1 MPDAALRADILG
13 LSEVLKSLRDEVKDL
28 KDQRAGESNN
38 SRSSVH
44 IDAGA
49 AGNWFSAK
57 TAVLCC
63 VFMTGL
69 SIGLVAMF
77 VIAANERAELRKAL
91 KAMRKYEEKAQ
102 KEQAKIREKEHKAWR
117 EEMARMHDD
126 AEKSRIDFEK
136 AEKFRLTD
144 AQIAAIRSEA
154 EQAARNAQSRAYA
167 SREQAAEQRREAEEY
182 HREAEERRREAALQ
196 REDANERRLESLE
209 AQLEALEEARDSL
222 EEQVDGSFEDALVD
236 LEVAEA
242 DLEFEDLSKE
252 EMDAARSAI
261 RDQRRRLERD
271 SAYHKRAIE
280 TAQTRLDS
288 QIANVEKQIEALDE
302 ADFDE

>member
-77 VIAANERAELRKAL
+77 VIAANERAELRKADDDFRDYIS
-91 KAMRKYEEKAQ
+91 AAYQAAPEFQ
-102 KEQAKIREKEHKAWR
+102 K
-117 EEMARMHDD
+117 
-126 AEKSRIDFEK
+126 RIDAVK
-136 AEKFRLTD
+136 AAK
-144 AQIAAIRSEA
+144 
-154 EQAARNAQSRAYA
+154 
-167 SREQAAEQRREAEEY
+167 EAEE
-182 HREAEERRREAALQ
+182 
-196 REDANERRLESLE
+196 
-209 AQLEALEEARDSL
+209 
-222 EEQVDGSFEDALVD
+222 
-236 LEVAEA
+236 
-242 DLEFEDLSKE
+242 
-252 EMDAARSAI
+252 
-261 RDQRRRLERD
+261 
-271 SAYHKRAIE
+271 
-280 TAQTRLDS
+280 
-288 QIANVEKQIEALDE
+288 
-302 ADFDE
+302 